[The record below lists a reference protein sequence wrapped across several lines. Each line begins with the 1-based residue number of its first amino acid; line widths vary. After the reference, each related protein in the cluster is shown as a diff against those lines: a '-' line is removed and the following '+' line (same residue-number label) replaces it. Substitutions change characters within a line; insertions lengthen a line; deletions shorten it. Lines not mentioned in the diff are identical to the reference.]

1 MAEIAFEYLAM
12 ALETVPGTAQPAP
25 TSYMNLFGNVKPIKE
40 YYEPEESTGMLAEL
54 MRVKETR
61 KFGEW
66 SADGPLDL
74 IAIIELLSLIAKGG
88 VSPTTPTNGVL
99 TRDWEFVPTMLSDD
113 LKMATLFYGDPNM
126 TDIFRG
132 SYGILNDLTI
142 SSDAS
147 GTDGATLSA
156 GGICKYP
163 AKFTAPS
170 MPTQVFGP
178 LVAGVNMSLYID
190 TSSAIGTTAITGRFV
205 SAEHVLAGMIEPK
218 YVAAGPTADLSYSR
232 HGRGKRSL
240 TSTVVMELV
249 DYDQYDL
256 AALKDTVCKMRVEH
270 HGEEIESVS
279 PIYYYGLTVDT
290 YGPLRMNDWGDLGG
304 TNRTI
309 GFQIKSQYD
318 ATLAADWRIMVRN
331 EQTAL
336 AA

>member
-12 ALETVPGTAQPAP
+12 ALETVAGTAQPAP

-74 IAIIELLSLIAKGG
+74 IAVIELLSMIAKGG
-88 VSPTTPTNGVL
+88 VEPTQPSNAVL
-99 TRDWEFVPTMLSDD
+99 TYDWEFVPTMLSDD

-147 GTDGATLSA
+147 VPDGATLSA
-156 GGICKYP
+156 GGICKFQE
-163 AKFTAPS
+163 KFTAPS

-178 LVAGVNMSLYID
+178 LVAGVNMSLYIE
-190 TSSAIGTTAITGRFV
+190 TNSAIGTTAITGRGV
-205 SAEHVLAGMIEPK
+205 
-218 YVAAGPTADLSYSR
+218 
-232 HGRGKRSL
+232 
-240 TSTVVMELV
+240 
-249 DYDQYDL
+249 
-256 AALKDTVCKMRVEH
+256 
-270 HGEEIESVS
+270 
-279 PIYYYGLTVDT
+279 
-290 YGPLRMNDWGDLGG
+290 
-304 TNRTI
+304 
-309 GFQIKSQYD
+309 
-318 ATLAADWRIMVRN
+318 
-331 EQTAL
+331 
-336 AA
+336 